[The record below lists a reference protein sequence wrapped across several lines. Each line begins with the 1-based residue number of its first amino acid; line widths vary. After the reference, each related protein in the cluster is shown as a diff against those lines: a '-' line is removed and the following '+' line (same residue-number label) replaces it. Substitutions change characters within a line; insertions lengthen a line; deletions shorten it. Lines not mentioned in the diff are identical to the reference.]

1 MQQFSLCFGKV
12 KKDCLKFIRSQETKA
27 DKFKNKERMIKLF
40 LIPLCF
46 WISKKADKKRPYF
59 VGLAGGQGTGKTTI
73 SSLIKIILIKYFKL
87 KVFRISIDDFYK
99 TRRERIS
106 LSKRV
111 HPMLLTRGVPGTHD
125 INMMLSFFKKVKSK
139 KFKRFKLPTF
149 NKAVDDRF
157 DKKKWYDLK
166 NKPDVIIFEGWC
178 VGAKSEKNNTLKRT
192 LNLMEKV
199 KDQKQIWRKY
209 VNQQLKTKYKN
220 LYSQLN
226 CLIFLKAKNFSLL
239 QKWRLKQERKLW
251 INSKRKLNLKI
262 MSKGDVINFM
272 QTYQRITQNM
282 FKNMPKYASII
293 LNLNSNH
300 QIKTAIYKSK

>member
-1 MQQFSLCFGKV
+1 
-12 KKDCLKFIRSQETKA
+12 
-27 DKFKNKERMIKLF
+27 
-40 LIPLCF
+40 
-46 WISKKADKKRPYF
+46 
-59 VGLAGGQGTGKTTI
+59 
-73 SSLIKIILIKYFKL
+73 
-87 KVFRISIDDFYK
+87 
-99 TRRERIS
+99 
-106 LSKRV
+106 
-111 HPMLLTRGVPGTHD
+111 MLLTRGVPGTHD
-125 INMMLSFFKKVKSK
+125 INMMLNFFKKVKNK
-139 KFKRFKLPTF
+139 NFKRLRLPSF

-157 DKKKWYDLK
+157 SKKKWYDLK

-192 LNLMEKV
+192 LNPMEKA

-251 INSKRKLNLKI
+251 VKSKEKSKI
-262 MSKGDVINFM
+262 MSREDVLNFM

-282 FKNMPKYASII
+282 FKYMPKYASII

-300 QIKTAIYKSK
+300 QIKSAVYKNK

>member
-1 MQQFSLCFGKV
+1 MQQLSLCFSKV
-12 KKDCLKFIRSQETKA
+12 KKDCLKFIKSQETKA
-27 DKFKNKERMIKLF
+27 DKFKNKERMIKSF

-46 WISKKADKKRPYF
+46 WISKQADKKRPYF

-73 SSLIKIILIKYFKL
+73 SSLIKIILTKYFKL

-99 TRRERIS
+99 TRKERIS
-106 LSKRV
+106 LSKRI

-125 INMMLSFFKKVKSK
+125 INMMLSFFRKVKSK
-139 KFKRFKLPTF
+139 KFKRLKLPTF
-149 NKAVDDRF
+149 NKAIDDRF
-157 DKKKWYDLK
+157 KKKDWYNLN
-166 NKPDVIIFEGWC
+166 NKPDIIIFEGWC
-178 VGAKSEKNNTLKRT
+178 VGAKSEKNNSLKKT
-192 LNLMEKV
+192 INSMEKS

-209 VNQQLKTKYKN
+209 VNQQLKSKYKN

-226 CLIFLKAKNFSLL
+226 CLIYLKAKNFSLL

-251 INSKRKLNLKI
+251 LNSKRKSKLKI

-282 FKNMPKYASII
+282 FRYMPKYASII
-293 LNLNSNH
+293 FNLNSNH
-300 QIKTAIYKSK
+300 QIKSAVYKNK

>member
-1 MQQFSLCFGKV
+1 MQKFSLCFGRV
-12 KKDCLKFIRSQETKA
+12 KKDCLKFIKSQETKA
-27 DKFKNKERMIKLF
+27 DKFKNKERMIRSF

-46 WISKKADKKRPYF
+46 WISKKSDKKRPYF

-73 SSLIKIILIKYFKL
+73 SSLIKIILTKFFKL

-99 TRRERIS
+99 TRKERIS

-125 INMMLSFFKKVKSK
+125 IKMMLNFFKKVKSK
-139 KFKRFKLPTF
+139 KFKRLKLPTF

-157 DKKKWYDLK
+157 KKKYWYNL
-166 NKPDVIIFEGWC
+166 NEKPDVIIFEGWC
-178 VGAKSEKNNTLKRT
+178 VGAKSEKNSSLRKTINS
-192 LNLMEKV
+192 MEKT

-209 VNQQLKTKYKN
+209 VNQQLKSKYKN

-226 CLIFLKAKNFSLL
+226 CLIYLKAKNFSLL

-251 INSKRKLNLKI
+251 LSSKRNSKLKI
-262 MSKGDVINFM
+262 MSKRDVINFM

-282 FKNMPKYASII
+282 FRYMPKYASII
-293 LNLNSNH
+293 INLNNNH
-300 QIKTAIYKSK
+300 QIKSATYKSK

>member
-12 KKDCLKFIRSQETKA
+12 KKDCLKFIKSQETKA
-27 DKFKNKERMIKLF
+27 DKFKNKEKMIKSF

-46 WISKKADKKRPYF
+46 WISKKANKKRPYF

-73 SSLIKIILIKYFKL
+73 SSLIRIILTKYFKL
-87 KVFRISIDDFYK
+87 NVFRISIDDFYK
-99 TRRERIS
+99 TRKERIN

-125 INMMLSFFKKVKSK
+125 INMMLDFFKKSKSK
-139 KFKRFKLPTF
+139 KFKRLKLPTF
-149 NKAVDDRF
+149 NKAIDDRF
-157 DKKKWYDLK
+157 NKKKWYDLK

-178 VGAKSEKNNTLKRT
+178 VGAKSENSITLKRT
-192 LNLMEKV
+192 INSMEKLE
-199 KDQKQIWRKY
+199 DQRQIWRKY

-226 CLIFLKAKNFSLL
+226 CLIYLKAKNFSLL

-251 INSKRKLNLKI
+251 LKSKKNSKLKI
-262 MSKGDVINFM
+262 MNRGDVINFM

-293 LNLNSNH
+293 FNLNNNH
-300 QIKTAIYKSK
+300 QIKSAIYKNK

>member
-12 KKDCLKFIRSQETKA
+12 KKDCLKFIKSQETKA
-27 DKFKNKERMIKLF
+27 DKFKNKEKMIKSF

-46 WISKKADKKRPYF
+46 WISKKANKKRPYF

-73 SSLIKIILIKYFKL
+73 SSLIRIILTKYFKL
-87 KVFRISIDDFYK
+87 NVFRISIDDFYK
-99 TRRERIS
+99 TRKERIN

-125 INMMLSFFKKVKSK
+125 INMMLNFFQKSKIK
-139 KFKRFKLPTF
+139 KFKRLKLPTF
-149 NKAVDDRF
+149 NKAIDDRF
-157 DKKKWYDLK
+157 NKKKWYDLK

-178 VGAKSEKNNTLKRT
+178 VGAKSENSITLKRT
-192 LNLMEKV
+192 INSMEKLM
-199 KDQKQIWRKY
+199 DQQQIWRKY

-226 CLIFLKAKNFSLL
+226 CLIYLKAKNFSLL

-251 INSKRKLNLKI
+251 LKSKKNSKLKI
-262 MSKGDVINFM
+262 MNRGDVINFM

-293 LNLNSNH
+293 LNLNNNH
-300 QIKTAIYKSK
+300 QIKSAIYKNK

>member
-1 MQQFSLCFGKV
+1 MQLVSFCFNRV
-12 KKDCLKFIRSQETKA
+12 KKDCLRFIKSQETKTE
-27 DKFKNKERMIKLF
+27 KFKNKEKMIKSF
-40 LIPLCF
+40 LIPVCF
-46 WISKKADKKRPYF
+46 WINNKANKKKPYF

-99 TRRERIS
+99 TRKERIS
-106 LSKRV
+106 LSKRI

-125 INMMLSFFKKVKSK
+125 INMMLNFFKKAKSK
-139 KFKRFKLPTF
+139 KFKKLKLPTF
-149 NKAVDDRF
+149 NKATDDRF
-157 DKKKWYDLK
+157 NKKHWYDLK

-178 VGAKSEKNNTLKRT
+178 VGARSEKNNTLKKNINS
-192 LNLMEKV
+192 LEKA

-209 VNQQLKTKYKN
+209 VNQQLKSKYKN

-226 CLIFLKAKNFSLL
+226 CLIYLKAKNFSLL

-251 INSKRKLNLKI
+251 LNSKKKTNLKI
-262 MSKGDVINFM
+262 MSKGDIINFM

-282 FKNMPKYASII
+282 FKNMPKYAPII

-300 QIKTAIYKSK
+300 QIKSAVYKNK